1 MTEVLNDEDGGARPS
16 VPAVPAE
23 IIPPFDYTQL
33 EPEIADKL
41 RQTAQ
46 RVRAHKSACV
56 LEVGGELL
64 QVKDQLEHGD
74 WGKWLERECELKERT
89 AQRMMNA
96 AKWMRDKSVTVTD
109 LPTGILY
116 MLTAPSTPP
125 EIGDTVL
132 SRWTNGEHIPP
143 EEVAEMLKAAR
154 PAKSEGRRRAQRRAE
169 EDREAAEQELIS
181 LLTPLSFVDRV
192 IELLEAL
199 GYPLAAPLRESWAN
213 ITRKSAVEAD
223 CRAAAPEPSTTLTEE
238 GSVDELVPV
247 ASPDHAP
254 VATIEGNEQPT
265 LSVEGAAA
273 PADLPSG
280 ISSLTVVTAA
290 ATHPDQNPDAPDL
303 SPVPRP
309 SYLSVVQA
317 PPPPP
322 EPGATS
328 VPPEPSPPAERPV
341 GLMTV
346 WEAVAQGHKQS
357 TSRWCHGDARAH
369 PEDDPP
375 AEVPKVFVDQWVKA
389 TEPEKKA
396 FLHELHRLE
405 NPRWYLPRPQNRSA
419 EGHPAAV
426 ADGATP
432 TANAA

>member
-1 MTEVLNDEDGGARPS
+1 MTDVLNEEDSGAS
-16 VPAVPAE
+16 LSMPAGPAE

-41 RQTAQ
+41 RQTAL

-89 AQRMMNA
+89 AQRMINA

-116 MLTAPSTPP
+116 SLSAPSTPP
-125 EIGDTVL
+125 EIGDTIL
-132 SRWTNGEHIPP
+132 SRWTNGERISP
-143 EEVAEMLKAAR
+143 EEVAEMLRAAR
-154 PAKSEGRRRAQRRAE
+154 PVQPGGRRQAQRRAE
-169 EDREAAEQELIS
+169 EDREAAKQELVS
-181 LLTPLSFVDRV
+181 LLIPLPFVDRL

-199 GYPLAAPLRESWAN
+199 GNPLAAPLRESWAN
-213 ITRKSAVEAD
+213 IARKSTVEAD
-223 CRAAAPEPSTTLTEE
+223 CRAAAPEPSTALTE

-247 ASPDHAP
+247 ASPEHAP
-254 VATIEGNEQPT
+254 VASTEGNEQPT
-265 LSVEGAAA
+265 LGVEGAAA

-290 ATHPDQNPDAPDL
+290 ATHPDQNPDPPDL
-303 SPVPRP
+303 SPIAQP
-309 SYLSVVQA
+309 SYLSVVQP

-322 EPGATS
+322 EPGVPSGLPGLSPQAEGSTELMS
-328 VPPEPSPPAERPV
+328 VWAALVGSVKVKTNAWINCGFNRGEKPSP
-341 GLMTV
+341 
-346 WEAVAQGHKQS
+346 
-357 TSRWCHGDARAH
+357 
-369 PEDDPP
+369 
-375 AEVPKVFVDQWVKA
+375 EVPQPFVDLWSGA
-389 TEPEKKA
+389 TETERMA
-396 FLHELHRLE
+396 LRAELLRLE
-405 NPRWYLPRPQNRSA
+405 NPRWHSHRSQNPGA
-419 EGHPAAV
+419 EGRPAAT
-426 ADGATP
+426 ADGAAP